1 MRIKRFLSG
10 TLSALLALS
19 MVGCSSS
26 GSGTASSETSSQ
38 ASSAVSSETTEEA
51 KTAQSSVRDTQYG
64 QVQGVDQDG
73 VEVYYGIPYG
83 KEPVGD
89 LRWKAPQDPDKWE
102 DVKDVSTQE
111 EIAMQTTTKDGE
123 TIVTGTTDSL
133 NLDVYTTEKAEK
145 LPVLVYV
152 HGGNNQTGSSF
163 EIPGND
169 MVKTDDCVYVSV
181 NYRLGLLGFNSLPA
195 LIDDDNPTGNFA
207 MLDLAKS
214 LQWVKDNI
222 ENFGGDP
229 ENVTVSGFS
238 AGGRDVM
245 AMLISPTFKDLFS
258 KAIAF
263 SGGMTISTQE
273 QASQKIADTMAPLVV
288 EDKKAKTEE
297 EAAGWLLEDT
307 DEVRDYL
314 YGLDADRVINLFPN
328 AGIRMAKFPHLYVDD
343 IVLPMDGFDGEFVN
357 DVPLMMVTGSEEFSM
372 FGCFDPL
379 LDETKDKEKSV
390 EFVNVYGGDFY
401 RIFNTQLSAQKM
413 DGKYTSNIY
422 LAQINYGDRNS
433 AYPIE
438 GYGSFHGI
446 FVPAISP
453 SQNNYSSVYDFS
465 QAGYTDMAKD
475 FNQYLAS
482 FLKDGKPV
490 SADAGV
496 DWTPFTA
503 SSPETLVLDAEND
516 KAVVK
521 MEDVTTTNAEIIER
535 MDADPL
541 DAQDKQTIIQNI
553 LNGRW
558 FSADLDEYYSNESLW

>member
-1 MRIKRFLSG
+1 
-10 TLSALLALS
+10 
-19 MVGCSSS
+19 
-26 GSGTASSETSSQ
+26 
-38 ASSAVSSETTEEA
+38 
-51 KTAQSSVRDTQYG
+51 
-64 QVQGVDQDG
+64 
-73 VEVYYGIPYG
+73 
-83 KEPVGD
+83 
-89 LRWKAPQDPDKWE
+89 
-102 DVKDVSTQE
+102 
-111 EIAMQTTTKDGE
+111 MQTTTKDGE

-169 MVKTDDCVYVSV
+169 IVKTDDCVYVSV

-195 LIDDDNPTGNFA
+195 LIDEDNPTGNFA

-263 SGGMTISTQE
+263 SGGMTVSTQE

-288 EDKKAKTEE
+288 EDKKAENEE
-297 EAAGWLLEDT
+297 EAAAWLLEDT

-343 IVLPMDGFDGEFVN
+343 VVLPMDGFDGEFVN

-372 FGCFDPL
+372 LGCFDPSLDDCFDL
-379 LDETKDKEKSV
+379 LHLIHPPGLLLGFGCDVWSWCHWGGVSHGDGLGRSGHYLLWPFSFRQMESV
-390 EFVNVYGGDFY
+390 
-401 RIFNTQLSAQKM
+401 QS
-413 DGKYTSNIY
+413 
-422 LAQINYGDRNS
+422 
-433 AYPIE
+433 
-438 GYGSFHGI
+438 H
-446 FVPAISP
+446 
-453 SQNNYSSVYDFS
+453 
-465 QAGYTDMAKD
+465 
-475 FNQYLAS
+475 
-482 FLKDGKPV
+482 LKD
-490 SADAGV
+490 
-496 DWTPFTA
+496 W
-503 SSPETLVLDAEND
+503 
-516 KAVVK
+516 
-521 MEDVTTTNAEIIER
+521 
-535 MDADPL
+535 
-541 DAQDKQTIIQNI
+541 I
-553 LNGRW
+553 LYCMVCKNQL
-558 FSADLDEYYSNESLW
+558 F